1 MEEKGRRKTGR
12 FLKEVKLLP
21 HTNILL
27 NTDQVFVCHVG
38 EC

>member
-1 MEEKGRRKTGR
+1 MEEKGRNTGR
-12 FLKEVKLLP
+12 LLKEVKLLP